1 MSAAD
6 LAAAQR
12 VVEAA
17 SEANKAQTL
26 EQGDAQ
32 RATMACDQA
41 MDALDEW
48 MSDFVEM
55 ARIAFEDDE
64 QSLEYLGIMARS

>member
-1 MSAAD
+1 M
-6 LAAAQR
+6 
-12 VVEAA
+12 
-17 SEANKAQTL
+17 

-32 RATMACDQA
+32 RATVACDAA

-48 MSDFVEM
+48 MGDVVEM

-64 QSLEYLGIMARS
+64 QRLEYLGITARS